1 MSQGGMGF
9 EITQDQLSW
18 VGSFTAVG
26 AAFMAFIIGYISDKI
41 GRKPTKL
48 LLIIPMAT
56 GWALLAWAI
65 NVPMLY
71 TGRILTGMS
80 MGGFMVSNPVYINE
94 ITQKEIKGRLGSLT
108 QLFISGGILF
118 DVIAGKFASI
128 KTYTLCCFAV
138 PLIFG
143 ILFVFMPETPI
154 YYLRKNKEDR
164 AKITLK
170 KLRSRDYDINAEM
183 DQLKYILNE
192 ENRRNVYNKFKESW
206 KMNRSTRLAFIT
218 SLMLMIF
225 RVFSGV
231 DAITAYTS
239 LIISNAIDFDPSLGT
254 IIVITIQT
262 FIGVFQSIIIDHVG
276 RKMLLFISQIII
288 TLSLSVVGLCFLL
301 KNQNLIIA
309 DRYSILDTLALISL
323 CFYSVGFSLGIAPIP
338 LILNAELN
346 PPETKSLVSSFNTF
360 LSWVLIFGVTK
371 TFLLLEQAYG
381 IEVAFLLYGGLSF
394 LGVIF
399 VILFVPETKGKSH
412 QEIQK
417 ILEKYRFLSLSF
429 R

>member
-1 MSQGGMGF
+1 MGF
-9 EITQDQLSW
+9 VITQDELSW
-18 VGSFTAVG
+18 IGSFTAIG
-26 AAFMAFIIGYISDKI
+26 AAFMALIIGYVCDKI

-56 GWALLAWAI
+56 GWGFLAWAT

-80 MGGFMVSNPVYINE
+80 MGAYMVTNPVYINE

-118 DVIAGKFASI
+118 DVIVGKFASI

-143 ILFVFMPETPI
+143 TLFVFMPETPI
-154 YYLRKNKEDR
+154 YYLKKNREDC
-164 AKITLK
+164 AEITLK
-170 KLRSRDYDINAEM
+170 KLRSRDYDVHAEM
-183 DQLKYILNE
+183 DQLKCILSE
-192 ENRRNVYNKFKESW
+192 ERERNLYKKFKESW
-206 KMNRSTRLAFIT
+206 QTNRSTRLAFVT
-218 SLMLMIF
+218 SLMLMVF

-262 FIGVFQSIIIDHVG
+262 FIGIFQSIIIDHIG

-288 TLSLSVVGLCFLL
+288 TLALTAVGLCFLL
-301 KNQNLIIA
+301 KNHNFVIEGG
-309 DRYSILDTLALISL
+309 YSILDNLALVSL
-323 CFYSVGFSLGIAPIP
+323 CCYSIGFSLGIAPIP

-371 TFLLLEQAYG
+371 TFLLLEHAYG
-381 IEVAFLLYGGLSF
+381 IEAAFLLYGGLSF

-399 VILFVPETKGKSH
+399 VIFFVPETKGKSH
-412 QEIQK
+412 QEIK
-417 ILEKYRFLSLSF
+417 EVLEKYRFLPLRF